1 MRLLKKIVSLK
12 SVLRENN
19 YFLSNVLKTKS
30 AYLRNTLVS
39 SCATLR
45 RSAGKS
51 DMISSIVTECVG
63 SMAWLRSDSL
73 LLWVHYSTDLSEQ
86 LLRGTDSHK
95 SCTEQAKWIT
105 WISVGTLCC
114 VVWLLRWSEKTQSLM
129 MTAVNF
135 SQWCKQSDW
144 VHAVCFYSGDG
155 DNDEDD

>member
-1 MRLLKKIVSLK
+1 MQNNNNKKYMFFVNDSILCMLMKCLKNCHFISKKNYHHFYHWMNSDLYIHLLWDYLKKIVSLK

-19 YFLSNVLKTKS
+19 SFLSNVLRTKS

-86 LLRGTDSHK
+86 LLRGRTRTSPAQNK
-95 SCTEQAKWIT
+95 LNE
-105 WISVGTLCC
+105 
-114 VVWLLRWSEKTQSLM
+114 
-129 MTAVNF
+129 
-135 SQWCKQSDW
+135 
-144 VHAVCFYSGDG
+144 
-155 DNDEDD
+155 